1 MVDEELGYKSISLRH
16 SLERYQQ
23 SDEYIEKE
31 KDVSVEITTSFLKRD
46 GDKSTLAL
54 DNEKNRNRSKYL

>member
-16 SLERYQQ
+16 SLARYQQ

-31 KDVSVEITTSFLKRD
+31 KGWGEITTSFLKRD
-46 GDKSTLAL
+46 GDKSI
-54 DNEKNRNRSKYL
+54 